1 MCPLRKVRNGLCRG
15 SRSFARGPA
24 RTMSFDAL
32 CSSLFWPFPSRLLCM
47 QDRTS
52 AGSAGMPPP
61 SPLGREACAQG
72 SQGASRGLVRGP
84 RERSGTRFE
93 AYQSWSA
100 ARYITISP
108 LARGP
113 ARTRSFDASRCLSMP
128 CIVLSFGFPCLF
140 EWRSNCYRE
149 SL

>member
-1 MCPLRKVRNGLCRG
+1 MASVEAPGASREAPLARCLSMPCVVLSFGLFLAGCFVCRTG
-15 SRSFARGPA
+15 QARGV
-24 RTMSFDAL
+24 RE
-32 CSSLFWPFPSRLLCM
+32 C
-47 QDRTS
+47 
-52 AGSAGMPPP
+52 PPP
-61 SPLGREACAQG
+61 PPLGREAYAQG
-72 SQGASRGLVRGP
+72 SQEASRGLVRGP